1 MKRSKIIGS
10 IIFWLLTAAVMYIIF
25 SFSSET
31 GEQSKEVSEGVLSI
45 IIEYLGN
52 IVSHNVLRKIAH
64 FTEYAALGFCMSGA
78 ICFTFSKNKFDI
90 PLIPCVLFA
99 VSDEIHQ
106 YFVPERACR
115 VFDVFVDSCGSSV
128 GILIFLL
135 IVFLIRK
142 HKKQKVSFHEIDNS
156 LFYCFIFCLSRQ
168 RAL

>member
-25 SFSSET
+25 SFSSEN

-78 ICFTFSKNKFDI
+78 VYFTFNKNKFYI
-90 PLIPCVLFA
+90 PLIPCVLYA
-99 VSDEIHQ
+99 ISDEIH
-106 YFVPERACR
+106 
-115 VFDVFVDSCGSSV
+115 VFVDSCGSSV

-142 HKKQKVSFHEIDNS
+142 HKKQKVSCH
-156 LFYCFIFCLSRQ
+156 
-168 RAL
+168 

>member
-25 SFSSET
+25 SFSSEN

-78 ICFTFSKNKFDI
+78 ICFTFSKNKSI
-90 PLIPCVLFA
+90 L
-99 VSDEIHQ
+99 
-106 YFVPERACR
+106 CR
-115 VFDVFVDSCGSSV
+115 CKKNSSEFND
-128 GILIFLL
+128 G
-135 IVFLIRK
+135 
-142 HKKQKVSFHEIDNS
+142 
-156 LFYCFIFCLSRQ
+156 FIIKSPFMV
-168 RAL
+168 

>member
-25 SFSSET
+25 SFSSEN

-78 ICFTFSKNKFDI
+78 VYFTFNKNKFYI
-90 PLIPCVLFA
+90 PLIPCVLYA
-99 VSDEIHQ
+99 ISDEIHQ
-106 YFVPERACR
+106 RRTR
-115 VFDVFVDSCGSSV
+115 V
-128 GILIFLL
+128 
-135 IVFLIRK
+135 
-142 HKKQKVSFHEIDNS
+142 
-156 LFYCFIFCLSRQ
+156 
-168 RAL
+168 

>member
-25 SFSSET
+25 SFSSEN

-78 ICFTFSKNKFDI
+78 VYFTFNKNKFYI
-90 PLIPCVLFA
+90 PLIPCVLYA
-99 VSDEIHQ
+99 ISWHQ
-106 YFVPERACR
+106 RCVCCTQPVMSSTSILCR
-115 VFDVFVDSCGSSV
+115 KEPAEFSTCS
-128 GILIFLL
+128 LIP
-135 IVFLIRK
+135 VAAP
-142 HKKQKVSFHEIDNS
+142 SEY
-156 LFYCFIFCLSRQ
+156 LFFC
-168 RAL
+168 

>member
-1 MKRSKIIGS
+1 MNSSKKAGAV
-10 IIFWLLTAAVMYIIF
+10 IFWILTAAVMGIIF
-25 SFSSET
+25 WFSSEN
-31 GEQSKEVSEGVLSI
+31 GDDSKEVSENLLML

-78 ICFTFSKNKFDI
+78 IHFTFNKNRFYI
-90 PLIPCVLFA
+90 PLIPCVLYA

-115 VFDVFVDSCGSSV
+115 IFDVFVDSCGSLT

-135 IVFLIRK
+135 IALSVNK
-142 HKKQKVSFHEIDNS
+142 HQDKKVSRH
-156 LFYCFIFCLSRQ
+156 
-168 RAL
+168 

>member
-1 MKRSKIIGS
+1 MKSSKKAGAV
-10 IIFWLLTAAVMYIIF
+10 IFWILTAAVMVIIF
-25 SFSSET
+25 LFSSEN
-31 GEQSKEVSEGVLSI
+31 GDDSKEVSENLLEL

-78 ICFTFSKNKFDI
+78 VYFTFNKNKFYI
-90 PLIPCVLFA
+90 PFIPCVLYA

-115 VFDVFVDSCGSSV
+115 IFDVFVDSCGSST

-135 IVFLIRK
+135 IAFLIHK
-142 HKKQKVSFHEIDNS
+142 HKSKKVSRH
-156 LFYCFIFCLSRQ
+156 
-168 RAL
+168 

>member
-1 MKRSKIIGS
+1 MKSSKKAGAV
-10 IIFWLLTAAVMYIIF
+10 IFWILTAAVMGIIF
-25 SFSSET
+25 WFSSEN
-31 GEQSKEVSEGVLSI
+31 GDDSKEVSENLLKL

-78 ICFTFSKNKFDI
+78 IYFTFNRNKFYI
-90 PLIPCVLFA
+90 PLIPCVIYA

-115 VFDVFVDSCGSSV
+115 IFDVFVDSCGSST

-135 IVFLIRK
+135 IALLINK
-142 HKKQKVSFHEIDNS
+142 HNDKK
-156 LFYCFIFCLSRQ
+156 
-168 RAL
+168 

>member
-25 SFSSET
+25 SFSSEN

-78 ICFTFSKNKFDI
+78 ICFTFSKNKFYI
-90 PLIPCVLFA
+90 PLIPCVLYA

-142 HKKQKVSFHEIDNS
+142 HKKQKVSCH
-156 LFYCFIFCLSRQ
+156 
-168 RAL
+168 